1 MNKKPPKLLVV
12 VINWN
17 GQQELIDCLSSLR
30 STSEPGHSD
39 VLVLDNASTCGSL
52 PHTQA
57 EFPEFHFLLLKE
69 NLFWAGGNNRAI
81 EWALARDYEWI
92 VLSNS
97 DIIVDHRW
105 LSALTKVVPDPKI
118 GAVGF
123 KVFGEAERVPFEDFE
138 NYCSSYRLEDLE
150 WQDDEFIS
158 GCFLAVRSECFR
170 KLGGFDE
177 VYKMYSEEHDFLKR
191 VRMAGWRTVRCNA
204 PIWHVSESASRRV
217 PFRSSYFAIRNEMR
231 FRIKFEKF
239 GFIRMLKTTCRLGL
253 DMLNP
258 FKKVDLVNSCLR
270 RRKPT
275 MNPFLNLAILAK
287 AFFWNLIHLS
297 QTKSIARRESRLALN
312 CRATNNFGSK

>member
-1 MNKKPPKLLVV
+1 M

-17 GQQELIDCLSSLR
+17 GEQELLDCLSSLR
-30 STSEPGHSD
+30 STSEPNRCD
-39 VLVLDNASTCGSL
+39 VLVLDNASSGGSRARA
-52 PHTQA
+52 QSEYR
-57 EFPEFHFLLLKE
+57 EFDFLILDT
-69 NLFWAGGNNRAI
+69 NLYWAGGNNRAI
-81 EWALARDYEWI
+81 EWALARNYDW
-92 VLSNS
+92 VVFSNS
-97 DIIVDHRW
+97 DIIVDPRW
-105 LSALTKVVPDPKI
+105 SSALRKVVPDPEI

-123 KVFGEAERVPFEDFE
+123 KVFGEAERVPFADFE
-138 NYCSSYRLEDLE
+138 IYCSSYRLEDLE
-150 WQDDEFIS
+150 WRDDELIS

-217 PFRSSYFAIRNEMR
+217 PFRTSYFSIRNEMR
-231 FRIKFEKF
+231 FKIKFEKF
-239 GFIRMLKTTCRLGL
+239 GFFKVLKTTCKLGL

-258 FKKVDLVNSCLR
+258 FVKVSLQDSCQR

-275 MNPFLNLAILAK
+275 MNPFINLIILSK

-297 QTKSIARRESRLALN
+297 QTKRIACQESRLALN
-312 CRATNNFGSK
+312 CRAISNLGPR

>member
-1 MNKKPPKLLVV
+1 MKLLII

-17 GQQELIDCLSSLR
+17 GEQELLDCLSSLR
-30 STSEPGHSD
+30 STSKPWHFD
-39 VLVLDNASTCGSL
+39 VLVLDNASTRGSL
-52 PHTQA
+52 AQA
-57 EFPEFHFLLLKE
+57 QSEFSEFHFLLLKE

-97 DIIVDHRW
+97 DIIVDDRW
-105 LSALTKVVPDPKI
+105 LSALTKVVPDPLI

-123 KVFGEAERVPFEDFE
+123 KVFGEAQRVPFEDFE
-138 NYCSSYRLEDLE
+138 NYCSSYQLENLE
-150 WQDDEFIS
+150 WQNDEFIS

-170 KLGGFDE
+170 KLGVFDE

-239 GFIRMLKTTCRLGL
+239 ALFKVLKTTCKLGL

-258 FKKVDLVNSCLR
+258 FVKVSLKDSCQR

-275 MNPFLNLAILAK
+275 MNPFINQAILSK
-287 AFFWNLIHLS
+287 AFFWNLIHFS
-297 QTKSIARRESRLALN
+297 QTKNIAREESRLALN